1 MEVVLEVDREGDK
14 TIEIE
19 GTGSTRKGQAM
30 ATMVALNTLTLA
42 THHHHHQGGTG
53 VAGEVP
59 DSIGDVIT
67 GMIVIDTEGDKMEDT
82 EGTENQ

>member
-42 THHHHHQGGTG
+42 THHHHQGGTG

-59 DSIGDVIT
+59 DSTGGVIT

>member
-1 MEVVLEVDREGDK
+1 MDRVGDLI
-14 TIEIE
+14 T
-19 GTGSTRKGQAM
+19 GTGVTDIVRIDQAM
-30 ATMVALNTLTLA
+30 VIKAASPTPTLA

-67 GMIVIDTEGDKMEDT
+67 GMIVIDTEGGKMEDT